1 MQSWVSNVVSIKLL
15 GGLQY
20 YTKRANIDLAI
31 ASPMKLRQVLDE
43 LLLLFDEPAKK
54 LLVSNGKL
62 RAIVIVNGVAETNY
76 DKTIENKDQLILT
89 SEIEGG

>member
-1 MQSWVSNVVSIKLL
+1 MVSIKLL

-20 YTKRANIDLAI
+20 YAKSADMDLPI
-31 ASPMKLRQVLDE
+31 ASPMKLRQVLQD
-43 LLLLFDEPAKK
+43 LLFLFDEPAKK

-62 RAIVIVNGVAETNY
+62 RAIVIVNGVVETNY
-76 DKTIENKDQLILT
+76 DQTIENQDELILT